1 MHHAYSSKKGDSL
14 CPLGFHPQVRWPTR
28 CKRCFRDY
36 KDHGEKRGNLRDI
49 TSSTPNLSLHS
60 SSERDGKRSWASTTN
75 LTKNDLR
82 SSNLDS
88 SLNSV
93 STSNFSTSANQ
104 LNDVSEL
111 QKQNTA
117 KDKRLSLIGE
127 KSTSKSQLYDSTSKL
142 QIKEVIKNNENTA
155 GNDVEFIIQVKK
167 SPTKTVSVNEI
178 QRLEN
183 GVEESEIKKLRK
195 DLNEMKEKC
204 QRLEKEKSE
213 ILLRRLSTMDT
224 ISNKTSVSEVI
235 KLEKSIKALTEEK
248 SMLLSKIRDLENE
261 ARYKLNRR
269 DTDKTSEDLKSKLKA
284 AETLCESLM
293 DENEDM
299 KKEIRELE
307 EEICEMQDNFREDQ
321 ANEYTNLRKS
331 LEQSNK
337 NSRILS
343 FKLRKL
349 ERTTEQL
356 QKEKND
362 FEKRLQEVRKIE
374 EMLTKINNDS
384 KKRTDL
390 KPTELGTKVQFKKTV
405 DDMQK
410 QIDNIITL
418 FANIND
424 GQKIDITCEKNNEN
438 IMKYD
443 ALLRDYELIKQK
455 LEDTSKELIK
465 EKEKEKGKGKD
476 KEKDKDKDKD
486 KHREGKI
493 TDDKMNMDFQNMKK
507 KLDYTLTSRETEK
520 KAWEEEKEKLK
531 SELLSLS
538 FEKLKIYK
546 ELEKLKKDTEAIR
559 SSEKEYANK
568 IKRLETTANDLK
580 KELSQEKKKCT
591 EIQNDLSSCTQ
602 REANMTETISN
613 IEQTKN
619 QLDKEAKHLKEE
631 LENLRRSSATQIA
644 NLKTE
649 LTNVKKDKD
658 KLTAQIEKEKSTKES
673 EIASLKSKITSL
685 EKSGLDATKIKEMKA
700 NYSDKIS
707 KLTNQ
712 IEKMNV
718 DYDKLNEKNKA
729 LVVLKEKIEEE
740 NQSVNSILLQYKTDL
755 NNNQTEIQSLQDLIK
770 EKENEWQLEKSSFEK
785 RIQEYEALS
794 HKPLINDLRTE
805 INSLKKENDVMLKRL
820 DNAREVNEDLVNKL
834 KDYDAV
840 SKAHQVL
847 SADTTS
853 LESEIQKLKTSLTNV
868 EKAKKADIAQCKMH
882 YEHRV
887 TAISD
892 EMQSL
897 QNQLSRYKRE
907 RDTYKHML
915 EGAQRTIADLKLV
928 RQRKQSYTNS
938 EKSDEDE
945 ESSKANITVLEQQIS
960 CMEDELSETK
970 LEYSRLKTSLVS
982 EKSAWNV
989 KLSEMQSRINELEEE
1004 RILSSGRSKIPGI
1017 KVRMELAWQKERKEQ
1032 QRLLEETA
1040 TLARDLRQ
1048 TLFEIERER
1057 SKERLEN
1064 KRKQDQLKK
1073 AFDEEKE
1080 ENKKKLIELQCD
1092 LLELRDAHAKLRT
1105 SNERMR
1111 REKERHEKE
1120 RQDLKNEILRQRELD
1135 NTEVKNINMLLRQV
1149 DDLQR
1154 LFPELHDVHT
1164 PEKSEI
1170 YTPTPPRRLKGPKSR
1185 ESSPMLD
1192 TKNDIKDKNGSMQHL
1207 ENRTEKLEYTIK
1219 KLMDVAKEL
1228 KESKKTLDN
1237 ISAKQLMKL
1246 SKRSTSV
1253 DNTTRRGTSPNPSKP
1268 RLKVKSL
1275 SLEQTTGGGSID
1287 SQNVWGTDSNM
1298 SSLQSLESNPRA
1310 FTSQRDSSV
1319 DSRLSGDSTKS
1330 EMLHREKKYNKGI
1343 IGKIRTKLVKSSSVD
1358 EASMNLDYRTSGSE
1372 ISINE
1377 DVKEEK
1383 KKLKK
1388 KLSDMFKRGNRSSST
1403 SKKSDGGDS
1412 SRPPSRNST
1421 TSKT

>member
-1 MHHAYSSKKGDSL
+1 MHHAYSSKKGDPL

-36 KDHGEKRGNLRDI
+36 KDHGDKRGSLRDI
-49 TSSTPNLSLHS
+49 TSSTPNLSLHSS

-75 LTKNDLR
+75 LTKNDVK

-88 SLNSV
+88 SLNSASISDFSI
-93 STSNFSTSANQ
+93 STKNLDIS
-104 LNDVSEL
+104 DL
-111 QKQNTA
+111 QKQSSE
-117 KDKRLSLIGE
+117 KDKRHSLMEQKTI
-127 KSTSKSQLYDSTSKL
+127 SKNQLRDSVDSSERTSKL

-167 SPTKTVSVNEI
+167 SPTRSLQTNEV
-178 QRLEN
+178 QNLHNGTEEN
-183 GVEESEIKKLRK
+183 EIKKLRGE
-195 DLNEMKEKC
+195 LNEMKEKC
-204 QRLEKEKSE
+204 QKLEKEKSE

-235 KLEKSIKALTEEK
+235 KLEKSIKVLTEEK
-248 SMLLSKIRDLENE
+248 AMLLAKIRDLENE

-269 DTDKTSEDLKSKLKA
+269 DTDRTSEDLKSKLKA

-356 QKEKND
+356 QKEKSD
-362 FEKRLQEVRKIE
+362 FEKRLQEIRKIE
-374 EMLTKINNDS
+374 EMLTRIKNDC
-384 KKRTDL
+384 KKKTDI
-390 KPTELGTKVQFKKTV
+390 KATELGTKVQFKKTV

-418 FANIND
+418 CANIND
-424 GQKIDITCEKNNEN
+424 GKEMDITHEKNIEN
-438 IMKYD
+438 TSKYD
-443 ALLRDYELIKQK
+443 SLLRDYELLRQK
-455 LEDTSKELIK
+455 FEDVSKELMI
-465 EKEKEKGKGKD
+465 EKKD
-476 KEKDKDKDKD
+476 KKDKDKNND
-486 KHREGKI
+486 GKV
-493 TDDKMNMDFQNMKK
+493 TDDKMSMDLQNMKK
-507 KLDYTLTSRETEK
+507 KLDYTVTSRETEK

-546 ELEKLKKDTEAIR
+546 ELEKLKKDTEAIK
-559 SSEKEYANK
+559 SSEKEYLNK

-580 KELSQEKKKCT
+580 KELSQEKKKCNQ
-591 EIQNDLSSCTQ
+591 IQNDLSSCTQ
-602 REANMTETISN
+602 REANMTETIST

-619 QLDKEAKHLKEE
+619 QLDKDAQHLKEE
-631 LENLRRSSATQIA
+631 LENLKRTSTTQIA
-644 NLKTE
+644 DLKSE
-649 LTNVKKDKD
+649 LSNIKKDKD
-658 KLTAQIEKEKSTKES
+658 KLITQLEKDKSAKES
-673 EIASLKSKITSL
+673 EVASLKTKITNL

-700 NYSDKIS
+700 NYTDKIS
-707 KLTNQ
+707 NLTNK
-712 IEKMNV
+712 IEKMGKE
-718 DYDKLNEKNKA
+718 YDKLNENYKA
-729 LVVLKEKIEEE
+729 IVALKEKFEEE
-740 NQSVNSILLQYKTDL
+740 NQSINSILLQYKTDL
-755 NNNQTEIQSLQDLIK
+755 SYNQAELESLQENITKK
-770 EKENEWQLEKSSFEK
+770 EAEWQSEKSLFQK

-794 HKPLINDLRTE
+794 HKPLISDLKNE
-805 INSLKKENDVMLKRL
+805 INSLKKENDLMMQRL
-820 DNAREVNEDLVNKL
+820 ENAREVNEDLLNKL

-847 SADTTS
+847 SADTST
-853 LESEIQKLKTSLTNV
+853 LELEIQKLKTNLANL
-868 EKAKKADIAQCKMH
+868 EKSKKADVAQCKMH

-887 TAISD
+887 SAISD

-915 EGAQRTIADLKLV
+915 EGAQRTIADLKTS
-928 RQRKQSYTNS
+928 RHRKQSITNS

-945 ESSKANITVLEQQIS
+945 ESSKANILGLEQQIS

-1004 RILSSGRSKIPGI
+1004 RILSNGRAKIPGV

-1057 SKERLEN
+1057 AKERLEN

-1080 ENKKKLIELQCD
+1080 ENKKKLVELQCD

-1120 RQDLKNEILRQRELD
+1120 RQELKNEILRQRELD
-1135 NTEVKNINMLLRQV
+1135 NSEMRNINTLLRQV
-1149 DDLQR
+1149 DDLQK
-1154 LFPELHDVHT
+1154 LFPELNDGST
-1164 PEKSEI
+1164 KEKPDI

-1192 TKNDIKDKNGSMQHL
+1192 TRNDMKGSTQNL

-1219 KLMDVAKEL
+1219 RLMDVAKEL
-1228 KESKKTLDN
+1228 KESKKTLDA

-1253 DNTTRRGTSPNPSKP
+1253 DNTSRRGTSPNPSKP

-1275 SLEQTTGGGSID
+1275 SLEQTTGGGSIE

-1310 FTSQRDSSV
+1310 FTLQRDSSV
-1319 DSRLSGDSTKS
+1319 DSRLSGESTKS

-1343 IGKIRTKLVKSSSVD
+1343 IGKIRTKLVKSNSVD
-1358 EASMNLDYRTSGSE
+1358 DSNMTMGYQTSGSE
-1372 ISINE
+1372 MSINE
-1377 DVKEEK
+1377 ETGKEEK

-1388 KLSDMFKRGNRSSST
+1388 KLTDMFKRSNRSSST
-1403 SKKSDGGDS
+1403 SRKAESGDS

-1421 TSKT
+1421 TSKA

>member
-1 MHHAYSSKKGDSL
+1 MHHAYSSKKGDPL

-36 KDHGEKRGNLRDI
+36 KDHGDKRGSLRDI
-49 TSSTPNLSLHS
+49 TSSTPNLSLHGS
-60 SSERDGKRSWASTTN
+60 SSERDGKRNWASTTN

-82 SSNLDS
+82 TPNLDS
-88 SLNSV
+88 SLNSASLLDFSV
-93 STSNFSTSANQ
+93 SAKN
-104 LNDVSEL
+104 LDISEL
-111 QKQNTA
+111 QKQDNEE
-117 KDKRLSLIGE
+117 DKRHNLADRKTTFKNQLLDSD
-127 KSTSKSQLYDSTSKL
+127 KSERGSKL

-167 SPTKTVSVNEI
+167 SPTRSLQTNEI
-178 QRLEN
+178 KHLEN
-183 GVEESEIKKLRK
+183 GTEENEIKKLRAE
-195 DLNEMKEKC
+195 LNTMKEKC
-204 QRLEKEKSE
+204 QKLEKEKSE

-248 SMLLSKIRDLENE
+248 AILLAKIRDLENE

-269 DTDKTSEDLKSKLKA
+269 DTDRTNEDLKSKLKA

-307 EEICEMQDNFREDQ
+307 EEICEMQDNFREEQ
-321 ANEYTNLRKS
+321 ASEYTNLRKS

-362 FEKRLQEVRKIE
+362 FEIRLQEVRKIE
-374 EMLTKINNDS
+374 EMLTRIKSDC
-384 KKRTDL
+384 KKKTDV
-390 KPTELGTKVQFKKTV
+390 KAAELGTKVQFKKTV
-405 DDMQK
+405 DEMQK

-418 FANIND
+418 CANINN
-424 GQKIDITCEKNNEN
+424 GKEIEITHGKSIEN
-438 IMKYD
+438 TIKYD
-443 ALLRDYELIKQK
+443 ALLRDYELLKQK
-455 LEDTSKELIK
+455 FEDVSKELVMEKQK
-465 EKEKEKGKGKD
+465 EKE
-476 KEKDKDKDKD
+476 KEKDKDKDKN
-486 KHREGKI
+486 REGKI
-493 TDDKMNMDFQNMKK
+493 TDDKMSTDFQNMKK
-507 KLDYTLTSRETEK
+507 KLDYTMTSRETEK

-546 ELEKLKKDTEAIR
+546 ELEKLKKDTEAIK
-559 SSEKEYANK
+559 SSEKEYINK
-568 IKRLETTANDLK
+568 IKRLETTVNDLK
-580 KELSQEKKKCT
+580 KELTQEKKKCSQT
-591 EIQNDLSSCTQ
+591 QNDLSSCTQ
-602 REANMTETISN
+602 REKNMTETISTM
-613 IEQTKN
+613 EQTKN
-619 QLDKEAKHLKEE
+619 QLEKEAKQLKEE
-631 LENLRRSSATQIA
+631 LENLKQTSTTQIA
-644 NLKTE
+644 DLKTE
-649 LTNVKKDKD
+649 LSNVKKEKN
-658 KLTAQIEKEKSTKES
+658 KLSAQIEKDKSAKES
-673 EIASLKSKITSL
+673 EVASLKTKITNL

-707 KLTNQ
+707 NLTDK
-712 IEKMNV
+712 IEKMTK
-718 DYDKLNEKNKA
+718 DYDKINEEHKTLLA
-729 LVVLKEKIEEE
+729 LKEKLEEE
-740 NQSVNSILLQYKTDL
+740 NQSTNRTLLKYQTDL
-755 NNNQTEIQSLQDLIK
+755 SKNQAELESLQEFTK
-770 EKENEWQLEKSSFEK
+770 EKENEWQSEKSLLQK
-785 RIQEYEALS
+785 RVQEYEALS
-794 HKPLINDLRTE
+794 HKPLINDLKNE
-805 INSLKKENDVMLKRL
+805 INSLKKENDLMLQRL
-820 DNAREVNEDLVNKL
+820 ENAREVNEDLINKL

-847 SADTTS
+847 SADTST
-853 LESEIQKLKTSLTNV
+853 LELEIQKLKTNLSNL
-868 EKAKKADIAQCKMH
+868 EKSKKADVAQCKMH
-882 YEHRV
+882 YEHRI

-897 QNQLSRYKRE
+897 QNQMSRYKRE

-915 EGAQRTIADLKLV
+915 EGAQKTIADLKSV
-928 RQRKQSYTNS
+928 RHRKQSITNS
-938 EKSDEDE
+938 EKSDDDE
-945 ESSKANITVLEQQIS
+945 ESSKANISVLEQQIS

-970 LEYSRLKTSLVS
+970 LEYSRLKTSMVS

-1004 RILSSGRSKIPGI
+1004 RILSSGRSKIPGV

-1057 SKERLEN
+1057 AKERLEN
-1064 KRKQDQLKK
+1064 KRRQDQLKK
-1073 AFDEEKE
+1073 AFDEEKD
-1080 ENKKKLIELQCD
+1080 ENKKKLVELQCD

-1120 RQDLKNEILRQRELD
+1120 RQELKNEILRQREVD
-1135 NTEVKNINMLLRQV
+1135 NNEMRNINTLLRQV
-1149 DDLQR
+1149 DDLQK
-1154 LFPELHDVHT
+1154 LFPELNEGSIKGKSDV
-1164 PEKSEI
+1164 

-1192 TKNDIKDKNGSMQHL
+1192 TKNDTKGSTQHL
-1207 ENRTEKLEYTIK
+1207 ENRTEKIEYTIK

-1228 KESKKTLDN
+1228 KESKKTLDA

-1246 SKRSTSV
+1246 NKRSTSV
-1253 DNTTRRGTSPNPSKP
+1253 DNTSRRGVSPNPSKP

-1275 SLEQTTGGGSID
+1275 SLEQTTGGGSIE

-1310 FTSQRDSSV
+1310 FTLQRDSSV

-1343 IGKIRTKLVKSSSVD
+1343 IGKIRTKLVKSNSVD
-1358 EASMNLDYRTSGSE
+1358 DSNMAMGYQTSGSE

-1377 DVKEEK
+1377 TTGKEEK

-1388 KLSDMFKRGNRSSST
+1388 KLTDMFRRSNRSSST
-1403 SKKSDGGDS
+1403 SRKGESGDS

-1421 TSKT
+1421 TSQT